1 MSRPLPLVLA
11 QAARRSA
18 DDLDGLAADV
28 RARTTGLPAAPLV
41 VYPELHLGGPT
52 GAATPAPAE
61 LPEALAE
68 PLGGAR
74 DRALAEI
81 AGDLGVWLAPGS
93 VYERGADGRVYN
105 TAPVYSPR
113 GERVAAYRK
122 IFPWR
127 PYETVASGAEF
138 VVFDLPGTGR
148 VGLSI
153 CYDAWFPESTR
164 HLAWMGAE
172 LVLNV
177 VQTSGSDRAQELV
190 LARANAIVNQVF
202 MASVNCAAP
211 VGTGRS
217 LLVDPQGTV
226 RCETAGD
233 SDTTLTD
240 VIDLDEVANVRR
252 LGTAAL
258 NRPWQ
263 QFRPDDRPLALPL
276 YEGRIDPATWAGA
289 TTPAP
294 ATGHRTEMVATGHD
308 TEAPA
313 TGHDTEVVAALGE
326 ARIA

>member
-1 MSRPLPLVLA
+1 MSRPVPLVLA
-11 QAARRSA
+11 QAARRAA

-28 RARTTGLPAAPLV
+28 RNRTSGLPDAPLI

-52 GAATPAPAE
+52 GDTTPPPAE
-61 LPEALAE
+61 LAEILAE
-68 PLGGAR
+68 PMDGPR
-74 DRALAEI
+74 DRALAEM

-93 VYERGADGRVYN
+93 VYERAADGRVHN

-127 PYETVASGAEF
+127 PYETVSPGAEF
-138 VVFDLPGTGR
+138 TVFDLGGIGR

-153 CYDAWFPESTR
+153 CYDAWFPETTR

-172 LVLNV
+172 LVLNL

-190 LARANAIVNQVF
+190 LARANAIVNQLFV
-202 MASVNCAAP
+202 AGVNCAAP

-226 RCETAGD
+226 RSEAVGD

-263 QFRPDDRPLALPL
+263 QFRPDDQPLALPL
-276 YEGRIDPATWAGA
+276 YQGRIDPVTWAGA
-289 TTPAP
+289 TAPAP
-294 ATGHRTEMVATGHD
+294 VSSPSTESRS
-308 TEAPA
+308 
-313 TGHDTEVVAALGE
+313 ALGE
-326 ARIA
+326 ARMP

>member
-1 MSRPLPLVLA
+1 MSRALPLVLA
-11 QAARRSA
+11 QAAQRAA
-18 DDLDGLAADV
+18 DDLDGLAIDV
-28 RARTTGLPAAPLV
+28 RRRTAGLPPAPLV
-41 VYPELHLGGPT
+41 VYPELHLGGPAA
-52 GAATPAPAE
+52 GAPLASDE

-68 PLGGAR
+68 PLDGPR
-74 DRALAEI
+74 DKALAEL

-105 TAPVYSPR
+105 TATVYSPR
-113 GERVAAYRK
+113 GRRAASYRK

-127 PYETVASGAEF
+127 PYETVAPGSAF
-138 VVFDLPGTGR
+138 TVLDLDGIGR

-172 LVLNV
+172 LVLNF

-202 MASVNCAAP
+202 VASVNCAAP

-217 LLVDPQGTV
+217 VLVDPQGTV
-226 RCETAGD
+226 LSETAAD

-240 VIDLDEVANVRR
+240 VIDLDQVANVRR
-252 LGTAAL
+252 FGTAAL

-263 QFRPDDRPLALPL
+263 QFRPDDRPLDLPL
-276 YEGRIDPATWAGA
+276 YGGRIDPATWSGA
-289 TTPAP
+289 TAPLSGQPARP
-294 ATGHRTEMVATGHD
+294 HHT
-308 TEAPA
+308 
-313 TGHDTEVVAALGE
+313 LGE
-326 ARIA
+326 ERMP

>member
-11 QAARRSA
+11 QAAQRTA
-18 DDLDGLAADV
+18 GDLDGLAADV
-28 RARTTGLPAAPLV
+28 RKRTAGLPAAPLV
-41 VYPELHLGGPT
+41 VYPELHLG
-52 GAATPAPAE
+52 AADAGTDLSPAE

-68 PLGGAR
+68 PLDGPR

-93 VYERGADGRVYN
+93 VYERDAEGHIYN
-105 TAPVYSPR
+105 TAPVYSPH

-127 PYETVASGAEF
+127 PYETVTPGAEF
-138 VVFDLPGTGR
+138 TVFDLHGTGR
-148 VGLSI
+148 IGLSI
-153 CYDAWFPESTR
+153 CYDAWFPETTR

-172 LVLNV
+172 LVLNF

-190 LARANAIVNQVF
+190 LSRANAIVNQLFV
-202 MASVNCAAP
+202 ASVNCAAP

-226 RCETAGD
+226 RAEAAGD

-240 VIDLDEVANVRR
+240 VIDLDEVTNVRR

-276 YEGRIDPATWAGA
+276 YQGRIDPATW
-289 TTPAP
+289 
-294 ATGHRTEMVATGHD
+294 TGSTAHAVPDTS
-308 TEAPA
+308 TEARSTP
-313 TGHDTEVVAALGE
+313 TE
-326 ARIA
+326 ARLP

>member
-11 QAARRSA
+11 QAARRAA

-28 RARTTGLPAAPLV
+28 RTRTAGLPAAPLI
-41 VYPELHLGGPT
+41 VYPELHLGGPVGDT
-52 GAATPAPAE
+52 TPLPAE
-61 LPEALAE
+61 PAEAFAE
-68 PLGGAR
+68 PLDGPR
-74 DRALAEI
+74 DRALAQI

-93 VYERGADGRVYN
+93 VYERAADGRVYN

-127 PYETVASGAEF
+127 PYEKVSPGAEF
-138 VVFDLPGTGR
+138 TVFDLDGIGR

-153 CYDAWFPESTR
+153 CYDAWFPETTR

-172 LVLNV
+172 LVLNF
-177 VQTSGSDRAQELV
+177 VQTSGSDRAQEVV
-190 LARANAIVNQVF
+190 LARANAIVNQLFV
-202 MASVNCAAP
+202 AGVNCAAP

-217 LLVDPQGTV
+217 LLVDPQGNV
-226 RCETAGD
+226 RSEAVGD

-263 QFRPDDRPLALPL
+263 QFRPDDQPLALPL
-276 YEGRIDPATWAGA
+276 YQGRMDPATWAGA
-289 TTPAP
+289 TAPAP
-294 ATGHRTEMVATGHD
+294 LPSPSTGSRT
-308 TEAPA
+308 AP
-313 TGHDTEVVAALGE
+313 GE
-326 ARIA
+326 ARMP